1 MSKELLFTAGIGN
14 GTTQCI
20 DVAII
25 DDLLVESNE
34 TFIVILTT
42 STSIVKLGNNW
53 TTVIIKD
60 IDSTQ

>member
-1 MSKELLFTAGIGN
+1 MDLVFESGSRN
-14 GTTQCI
+14 GTMRCI

-25 DDLLVESNE
+25 DDLLVESTE
-34 TFIVILTT
+34 TFIVIITT
-42 STSIVKLGNNW
+42 STSIVRLGNNQ